1 MTRQSNKF
9 YTGRG
14 GNSSISAARGNSSQL
29 GLLPWTPKN
38 RQWRSPVP
46 QSEEKLFPKCDLPH
60 TSQRIPERSSLRVGG
75 SGRSSGECR
84 FSKLSP

>member
-9 YTGRG
+9 YAGRG

-46 QSEEKLFPKCDLPH
+46 QSEGNFFPKCD
-60 TSQRIPERSSLRVGG
+60 RIPERSSLRVGG